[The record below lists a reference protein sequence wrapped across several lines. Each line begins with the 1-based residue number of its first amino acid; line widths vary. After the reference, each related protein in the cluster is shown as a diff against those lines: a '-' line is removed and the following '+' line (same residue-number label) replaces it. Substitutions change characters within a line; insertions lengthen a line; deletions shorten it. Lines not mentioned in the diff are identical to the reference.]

1 MKVCIYG
8 LGAIGGLFAARLA
21 AAGHEVGAV
30 ARGRTLQAVREHG
43 LREFGND
50 GAVRSWRIHA
60 EEDPTKLG
68 PQDLVII
75 AVKTTALAEIAP
87 QVAPLLGPD
96 TAVLSA
102 MNGIQWWFFNGLAGA
117 PAGLRL
123 DSVDP
128 AGAISAAIPASR
140 VLGCVVHAATRVPE
154 PGALQQVAGNG
165 MIVGEPNGD
174 SNTARVREVA
184 DALRAAGFDTTL
196 SDRIQRDVWFKLWGN
211 MTVNPVSAITGAPSD
226 RILADDYVRNFMSQA
241 MHEAAAIGSRIG
253 IPIEQAPE
261 ERHAVTR
268 ALGSFRTSMLQDA
281 QAGRM
286 LELDALVAAVIE
298 IGKQVDVPTPWIE
311 ALFGIARLQARVR
324 GLYPEGGGTQAA

>member
-21 AAGHEVGAV
+21 AAGHEVCAV
-30 ARGRTLQAVREHG
+30 ARGHTLQALREHG
-43 LREFGND
+43 LREFDKEGRM
-50 GAVRSWRIHA
+50 RSWRIEA
-60 EEDPTKLG
+60 QEDPAQLG
-68 PQDLVII
+68 PQDLVVI

-87 QVAPLLGPD
+87 RVAPLLGPD

-102 MNGIQWWFFNGLAGA
+102 MNGIPWWFFSGLAGA

-140 VLGCVVHAATRVPE
+140 VLGCVVHVAARVPE
-154 PGALQQVAGNG
+154 PGALLQVAGNG
-165 MIVGEPNGD
+165 LIVGEPNGD
-174 SNTARVREVA
+174 CGTGRVRGVT

-196 SDRIQRDVWFKLWGN
+196 SDCIQRDVWFKLWGN
-211 MTVNPVSAITGAPSD
+211 MTMNPVSAITGAPSD
-226 RILADDYVRNFMSQA
+226 RILDDDYVRNFMSQA
-241 MHEAAAIGSRIG
+241 MREAAAIGARIG
-253 IPIEQAPE
+253 LPIEQDPE

-268 ALGSFRTSMLQDA
+268 ELGSFRTSMLQDA
-281 QAGRM
+281 EAGRM

-298 IGKQVDVPTPWIE
+298 IGRQVGVPTPWTE
-311 ALFGIARLQARVR
+311 ALLGIARLQARVR
-324 GLYPEGGGTQAA
+324 GLYPEDGKRK